1 VIERLT
7 DVLDSL
13 LMLMDEETRHL
24 QESPFGAALPELAAT
39 KVRLVGQLEQ
49 MTAAYGRSTVDWNR
63 SLDEEQRARLEEL
76 LARLEP
82 ISAANA
88 AALERQIDLSVEM
101 IGAIT
106 TEAKRLA
113 GRATSTYGAQGNL
126 SRFDPTMPIA
136 INSSY

>member
-1 VIERLT
+1 MIARLI
-7 DVLDSL
+7 DILESL
-13 LMLMDEETRHL
+13 VMLMSEETQL
-24 QESPFGAALPELAAT
+24 LEGQPFGRSLPEIAAT

-49 MTAAYGRSTVDWNR
+49 MTAAYQRNP
-63 SLDEEQRARLEEL
+63 DEWQPMLSGEPRDRLIAL
-76 LARLEP
+76 LAELEA
-82 ISAANA
+82 ISGANA

-106 TEAKRLA
+106 AEAKRLA
-113 GRATSTYGAQGNL
+113 GRATSTYGAQGHL

>member
-1 VIERLT
+1 MITRLI
-7 DVLDSL
+7 DILESL
-13 LMLMDEETRHL
+13 VMLMSEETQLLEGH
-24 QESPFGAALPELAAT
+24 PFGRSLPEIAAT

-49 MTAAYGRSTVDWNR
+49 MTAAYQRNP
-63 SLDEEQRARLEEL
+63 DEWQPMLAGEARDRLIAL
-76 LARLEP
+76 LAELET
-82 ISAANA
+82 ISGANA

-106 TEAKRLA
+106 AEAKRLA
-113 GRATSTYGAQGNL
+113 GRATSTYGAQGHL

>member
-1 VIERLT
+1 MIERLT
-7 DVLDSL
+7 DVLESL
-13 LMLMDEETRHL
+13 LMLMEEETRHL
-24 QESPFGAALPELAAT
+24 QESPFGAGLPELAAT

-63 SLDEEQRARLEEL
+63 SLDEAQRARLEAL

-106 TEAKRLA
+106 SEAKRLA
-113 GRATSTYGAQGNL
+113 GRATSTYGEQGNL

-136 INSSY
+136 VNSSY